1 METGTVYDCLQ
12 VNGFV
17 YLLNFITY
25 RLHNVMNAFAVQNP
39 RHKCDLGNKN
49 DSSVTDKKITAD
61 NSYYKNNK
69 KHF

>member
-1 METGTVYDCLQ
+1 
-12 VNGFV
+12 
-17 YLLNFITY
+17 
-25 RLHNVMNAFAVQNP
+25 MNAFAVQNP